1 MPTMA
6 LTADLARSRS
16 TSTSLNPMLMM
27 NREEDYDNDDDDHP
41 VVVEDDDDDDS
52 SNSLSFGLPFVNARS
67 RSPFHPGENSLRS
80 LEGNWRAF
88 HIYGLLDGPMGAHE
102 PSIHPTAYIAPTASL
117 IGDVAIGREASVWF
131 GAVIRGDADSIS
143 IGEGSNIQDLSVLHA
158 DPGFPLRV
166 GNRCTVGHRVTLHG
180 CTIHDDAIIGMG
192 ATILNGVI
200 VGEGSVV
207 GACSVVL
214 EGTVI
219 PPHSLAVGT
228 PAVVRKT
235 YDRDEAVAR
244 ANDNARQYV
253 ARGRLYQ
260 RACLRTEH
268 EKRETPKMIEGK
280 NTVDLLLQ
288 EEEQQQQ
295 QIAAAHDTQRTEQR
309 LKNIEGEL
317 QDLARLA
324 AAAEAPVDVF
334 VKKQSARDFTQDDDS
349 HACAKARRAL
359 TNEKVVAVTTA
370 SNFALLLLLA
380 YKAGMNWFFQ

>member
-1 MPTMA
+1 MRSMA
-6 LTADLARSRS
+6 LTADNNLARS
-16 TSTSLNPMLMM
+16 TSRNPMLM
-27 NREEDYDNDDDDHP
+27 NREDDDDDHP
-41 VVVEDDDDDDS
+41 VVDDDDDDS
-52 SNSLSFGLPFVNARS
+52 DSLSFQPLFS
-67 RSPFHPGENSLRS
+67 RSPFHPGENRDSS
-80 LEGNWRAF
+80 LEGNCRAF

-143 IGEGSNIQDLSVLHA
+143 IGEESNIQDLSVLHA

-288 EEEQQQQ
+288 EEQQQQQQQQ

-380 YKAGMNWFFQ
+380 YKAGMSWFFQ

>member
-1 MPTMA
+1 MPLMA
-6 LTADLARSRS
+6 LTTHDMNLRS
-16 TSTSLNPMLMM
+16 TSFGRNPMLIQ
-27 NREEDYDNDDDDHP
+27 NREDYDNDDDHP
-41 VVVEDDDDDDS
+41 VVVEDDDDEDS
-52 SNSLSFGLPFVNARS
+52 SNSLSFQTFVNARS
-67 RSPFHPGENSLRS
+67 RSPFHRGENRNSS
-80 LEGNWRAF
+80 LEGNCRAF

-295 QIAAAHDTQRTEQR
+295 QQIAAAHDTQRTEQR

>member
-1 MPTMA
+1 MRSMA
-6 LTADLARSRS
+6 LTADLRS
-16 TSTSLNPMLMM
+16 TSRNPMLM
-27 NREEDYDNDDDDHP
+27 NREDDDDDHP
-41 VVVEDDDDDDS
+41 VVDDDDDDS
-52 SNSLSFGLPFVNARS
+52 DSLSFQPLFS
-67 RSPFHPGENSLRS
+67 RSPFHPGENRDSS
-80 LEGNWRAF
+80 LEGNCRAF

-143 IGEGSNIQDLSVLHA
+143 IGEESNIQDLSVLHA

-288 EEEQQQQ
+288 EEQQQQ

>member
-1 MPTMA
+1 
-6 LTADLARSRS
+6 
-16 TSTSLNPMLMM
+16 
-27 NREEDYDNDDDDHP
+27 
-41 VVVEDDDDDDS
+41 
-52 SNSLSFGLPFVNARS
+52 
-67 RSPFHPGENSLRS
+67 
-80 LEGNWRAF
+80 
-88 HIYGLLDGPMGAHE
+88 MGAHE

-288 EEEQQQQ
+288 EEEEQQQQQ